1 MTRILGPRHIRRA
14 MQVCDQVQ
22 GARNRGGVANAACEE
37 GPQTQRAGEVGIE
50 TVPVMQTHFQCT

>member
-1 MTRILGPRHIRRA
+1 MRP
-14 MQVCDQVQ
+14 
-22 GARNRGGVANAACEE
+22 GAGGEEQGGVANAACEE